1 MLARLVTDGLLLF
14 WSVSKKLTNLIQ
26 GFTPNLEDNPAL
38 FYTHKINMPLSTVK
52 TNIVQSIRAFRV
64 QELQD
69 AAQALGHHFLY
80 ANLANTQSKQ
90 DVLDLIAK
98 EFTFPA
104 QASKNFD
111 SLYDGMTDP
120 LYKSGPQPGFIL
132 VLEHIPAHAKFDKE
146 AREQLLDIFRE
157 AADYWSD
164 RKVPFRCFY
173 SFSVA
178 RAPSADKLTIGE
190 AETTESGEKMPTDKL
205 VDVSP
210 EALRMSSPFNAG
222 YWLTAA

>member
-1 MLARLVTDGLLLF
+1 
-14 WSVSKKLTNLIQ
+14 
-26 GFTPNLEDNPAL
+26 
-38 FYTHKINMPLSTVK
+38 MPLRTVK

-64 QELQD
+64 PDLQE
-69 AAQALGHHFLY
+69 AAKSLGHHFLY
-80 ANLANTQSKQ
+80 ANLAQTQSKQ
-90 DVLDLIAK
+90 DILDFIAK
-98 EFTFPA
+98 EFNLSA

-120 LYKSGPQPGFIL
+120 LHKSGPQPGFIV

-157 AADYWSD
+157 ASDYWSD

-178 RAPSADKLTIGE
+178 RAPSAEKAGVSQEGIDLLE
-190 AETTESGEKMPTDKL
+190 EGEKMPTDKL

-210 EALRMSSPFNAG
+210 MALRMSSPFNAG
-222 YWLTAA
+222 YWQTAA

>member
-1 MLARLVTDGLLLF
+1 
-14 WSVSKKLTNLIQ
+14 
-26 GFTPNLEDNPAL
+26 
-38 FYTHKINMPLSTVK
+38 MPLRTVK

-64 QELQD
+64 PDLQD
-69 AAQALGHHFLY
+69 AAKSLGHHFLY
-80 ANLANTQSKQ
+80 VNLAQAQSKQ
-90 DVLDLIAK
+90 DILDIITK
-98 EFTFPA
+98 EFNLSV

-120 LYKSGPQPGFIL
+120 LHKSGPQPGFIL

-164 RKVPFRCFY
+164 RKVAFRCFY

-178 RAPSADKLTIGE
+178 RVPSAEKAGTSPEGIELLE
-190 AETTESGEKMPTDKL
+190 EGEKMPTDKL

-210 EALRMSSPFNAG
+210 MALRMSSPFNAG
-222 YWLTAA
+222 YWQTAA